1 MKNKLAIGFSL
12 GIGTMLLI
20 AATEYD
26 LNKGVDLTGASS
38 VTATK
43 LNQLVDNGTV
53 ATNKGMIIYS
63 STTPDTTNNARYTR
77 FIWLNS
83 SYTPPVPY
91 VWNSSL
97 SLWTNITAVSSIADG
112 SVTAGKLGAN
122 AVYATNIANAQI
134 DNTKMIAGTVN
145 SNILGANSVYNF
157 HLTGSSI
164 YSTNIVNGQLLN
176 ANYGA
181 ASITGDKIAP
191 GSIGTSLL
199 TNGFALQGTNIAAGT
214 ITSTNLA
221 ALSVGVS
228 NIVVAGTSNQVLSI
242 STDGTAVQWRTPIR
256 THSYTG
262 TSANTISTDGTQWRL
277 TFAHTLPGTP
287 KEIRPVVVCTSVDG
301 TFNVDDEIPLSHI
314 VSTISSGS
322 PFTVMANATNIYV
335 MYYTTPL
342 GAFGRVLS
350 QAASPSLVTL
360 DTSKWKIK
368 VYATY

>member
-12 GIGTMLLI
+12 GLGTMLLI

-97 SLWTNITAVSSIADG
+97 GLWTNITAVSSIADG

-122 AVYATNIANAQI
+122 AVYTTNIANAQV
-134 DNTKMIAGTVN
+134 DNTKMVAGTVN

-164 YSTNIVNGQLLN
+164 YSSNIVNGQLLN

-214 ITSTNLA
+214 ITSSNIAGSTIVATNLA
-221 ALSVGVS
+221 TNSITSTYIATGTLPVKYTSGASNLPAVGATKTFNHGLPGVPSVVRVVLYCNTDDAATGYVSGDEVDYSTADVYDGGTGFHREFSFYHNDATSIKVVRSSLAGFYLLHKTTGVATGVS
-228 NIVVAGTSNQVLSI
+228 A
-242 STDGTAVQWRTPIR
+242 
-256 THSYTG
+256 
-262 TSANTISTDGTQWRL
+262 
-277 TFAHTLPGTP
+277 PG
-287 KEIRPVVVCTSVDG
+287 
-301 TFNVDDEIPLSHI
+301 NWQL
-314 VSTISSGS
+314 
-322 PFTVMANATNIYV
+322 
-335 MYYTTPL
+335 
-342 GAFGRVLS
+342 
-350 QAASPSLVTL
+350 
-360 DTSKWKIK
+360 K
-368 VYATY
+368 VYAVYVP

>member
-97 SLWTNITAVSSIADG
+97 SLWTNITAISSIADG

-134 DNTKMIAGTVN
+134 DNTKMVAGTVN

-164 YSTNIVNGQLLN
+164 YSTNIANGQLLT
-176 ANYGA
+176 ANYGT
-181 ASITGDKIAP
+181 ASITGDKISP

-214 ITSTNLA
+214 ITSSNIAGNTIVATNLA
-221 ALSVGVS
+221 TNSITATYIATGTLPVKYVSGNLSVPAVGATITNS
-228 NIVVAGTSNQVLSI
+228 HGLAGTPTSLRVVLYC
-242 STDGTAVQWRTPIR
+242 DADDAA
-256 THSYTG
+256 TG
-262 TSANTISTDGTQWRL
+262 WKAG
-277 TFAHTLPGTP
+277 
-287 KEIRPVVVCTSVDG
+287 
-301 TFNVDDEIPLSHI
+301 DEINIESALTWDGVTTVFALFAVYSD
-314 VSTISSGS
+314 SSSVKILRNSLS
-322 PFTVMANATNIYV
+322 PFYLLNKTTGATTQVTSTSNFRLKIY
-335 MYYTTPL
+335 
-342 GAFGRVLS
+342 A
-350 QAASPSLVTL
+350 
-360 DTSKWKIK
+360 
-368 VYATY
+368 VYVP